1 MFRGIRQKD
10 ASPDATTLRYTIS
23 CDIASWRRA
32 TLFSRF
38 YDRRAQAEAP
48 GRGRAPEP
56 RDQLRATEGDR
67 AGARAWRPAGELGV
81 QGGARAAAIR
91 DVAALPSPAAALQ
104 TLERAGIRHPAR
116 PRRLRVPGHGPGPGH
131 EEERDARLDA
141 RRVHRR

>member
-38 YDRRAQAEAP
+38 YDRR
-48 GRGRAPEP
+48 
-56 RDQLRATEGDR
+56 DQLRATEGDR

-91 DVAALPSPAAALQ
+91 DVAPLPSPAAALQ

-131 EEERDARLDA
+131 EKEGDVRVDAR
-141 RRVHRR
+141 

>member
-67 AGARAWRPAGELGV
+67 AGARAWRPAGELGI
-81 QGGARAAAIR
+81 QGGARAPAIR
-91 DVAALPSPAAALQ
+91 DVATLPSPAAAFQALG
-104 TLERAGIRHPAR
+104 RAGVRHPAR
-116 PRRLRVPGHGPGPGH
+116 PCRLRVSGHGRGPRHKKEGDV
-131 EEERDARLDA
+131 RADA
-141 RRVHRR
+141 RRVHR

>member
-1 MFRGIRQKD
+1 MLRDIGQKMRHPTLGRYAIRF
-10 ASPDATTLRYTIS
+10 SYNV
-23 CDIASWRRA
+23 ASWRRA
-32 TLFSRF
+32 TLFSRSH
-38 YDRRAQAEAP
+38 DRRAQAEAA

-131 EEERDARLDA
+131 EKEGD
-141 RRVHRR
+141 V